1 MSDTNVEGLHAHVRM
16 VRWPAEAR
24 LLDDVRRRG
33 VPRLVLVDDDGAS
46 PPETWDEVEDWIRLP
61 ATDGDL
67 RHRIET
73 LARRARSGP
82 GPRPTLD
89 TDGVLVAGGQVV
101 PLPPIESRLMAVLVD
116 RYRAVVTRDA
126 LAEAGWPGGD
136 PRNNALDVHLV
147 RLRRRVAPLGLR
159 VCTVRRRGYLLDA
172 IVDDE

>member
-89 TDGVLVAGGQVV
+89 TDGVLVAG
-101 PLPPIESRLMAVLVD
+101 LVD